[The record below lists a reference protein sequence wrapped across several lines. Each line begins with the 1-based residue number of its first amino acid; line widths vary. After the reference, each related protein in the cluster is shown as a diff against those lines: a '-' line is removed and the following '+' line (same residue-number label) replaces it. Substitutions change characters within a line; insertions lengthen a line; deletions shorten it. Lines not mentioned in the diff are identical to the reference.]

1 MQYDVDMNEMR
12 AYILDKFRKE
22 GDFDFLQ
29 PGELE
34 SMADAMLVSMRD
46 DISVN
51 DTLPGKVQSYMAAGK
66 PVLGS
71 IAGETAYVIEQAG
84 CGFCAPPDDPEAFAQ
99 VVRRFLSCEDRE
111 ARGKREMCIRDR
123 P

>member
-1 MQYDVDMNEMR
+1 MPAFY
-12 AYILDKFRKE
+12 A
-22 GDFDFLQ
+22 
-29 PGELE
+29 
-34 SMADAMLVSMRD
+34 MADAMLVSMRD

-84 CGFCAPPDDPEAFAQ
+84 CGFCAPPDEPEAFAQ

-111 ARGKREMCIRDR
+111 AMGKRGRAYYDAHFTKSDHMDR
-123 P
+123 LEALLTSLAGGK